1 MPAARYIQSN
11 PPRAKGGWSPYVVTI
26 DQDEPTRVALV
37 PPSRGGGQHDDGRVY
52 LRAIVL
58 FAEAALLLS
67 SKATHDPLEGGELM
81 DHGWMGSKLAL
92 SVTAQ
97 ANVSV
102 AWRVR
107 GSISSGVGGGGGGG
121 HERMHRACAQVLLL
135 LLATVRGSAADCRRA
150 PCVDSATW
158 MYIIGLRV
166 HVSQYRTVPR
176 ICTRFECII

>member
-1 MPAARYIQSN
+1 
-11 PPRAKGGWSPYVVTI
+11 
-26 DQDEPTRVALV
+26 
-37 PPSRGGGQHDDGRVY
+37 
-52 LRAIVL
+52 
-58 FAEAALLLS
+58 
-67 SKATHDPLEGGELM
+67 
-81 DHGWMGSKLAL
+81 MGSKLAL

-158 MYIIGLRV
+158 MYI
-166 HVSQYRTVPR
+166 YRTA
-176 ICTRFECII
+176 CTREPIQNCTANLHPILSVFFFKKN

>member
-1 MPAARYIQSN
+1 MRARVTAQRKAPQHYYAGKARPGRAAPPTSPRPAQRCLPLDTSSPIKSTPREGGLVSVRRHDRPRRTN
-11 PPRAKGGWSPYVVTI
+11 PGGPG
-26 DQDEPTRVALV
+26 ALV
-37 PPSRGGGQHDDGRVY
+37 GVVPPPSRGGGQHDDGRVY

-107 GSISSGVGGGGGGG
+107 GSISSGVGGGGEGG
-121 HERMHRACAQVLLL
+121 HEHMRMCY
-135 LLATVRGSAADCRRA
+135 C
-150 PCVDSATW
+150 C
-158 MYIIGLRV
+158 
-166 HVSQYRTVPR
+166 
-176 ICTRFECII
+176 